1 MNRET
6 VAEMIKCAK
15 REVAQ
20 RQRVY
25 PRLVERGKMTQKKAD
40 YEIKMMSLI
49 EASLT
54 KIYNGVAEQQVQTAL
69 FDTKEYAPQVS
80 HHSYY

>member
-1 MNRET
+1 MKREV

-20 RQRVY
+20 RQKVY
-25 PRLVERGKMTQKKAD
+25 PRLVERGKMTQEKSD

-49 EASLT
+49 QASLT
-54 KIYNGVAEQQVQTAL
+54 KI
-69 FDTKEYAPQVS
+69 
-80 HHSYY
+80 